1 MFWWRFRASP
11 DGRLEA
17 CPTYTA
23 IHLFLKSLK
32 LPREPHILYLA
43 PVLPK
48 RSETFVYREVLG
60 LRGRGVRVSVASVHP
75 PERDLGDARLDALAD
90 EALVVYGHGRRG
102 KLGVFRDGA
111 RQSLIGSPA
120 GLAEVPPLYWPKYL
134 FQWEAGHALA
144 YRLRRRFR
152 GDAGITHIHAHMAH
166 VPTTIA
172 MACAEAMAVSF
183 SFTGHA
189 ADLFRDRSALR
200 TKLRRAAFVSCI
212 SEWHRGYYRDLVP
225 GLGDAELPVIRCG
238 VDLDEFSPVDPGGA
252 PGGSVLAVGRLV
264 PKKGFDVLIEAVAK
278 LAATH
283 ASGGVTVKMVGDGPE
298 EANLKALAAKL
309 NVADRIDF
317 VGAKSNAE
325 VRELMG
331 RAALFVLPCREAA
344 DGDRDGIPV
353 VLMEAMARR
362 VCVVSGDLPTI
373 RELVADNET
382 GRMVEPGSADEL
394 ADAVGGLLGDA
405 AQRERLAEAGR
416 ARVAEEFS
424 LVVTLDRLQAAFAA
438 AAAPYDVGRKQASAA
453 RHA

>member
-1 MFWWRFRASP
+1 M
-11 DGRLEA
+11 
-17 CPTYTA
+17 
-23 IHLFLKSLK
+23 HQQ
-32 LPREPHILYLA
+32 PHILYLA

-90 EALVVYGHGRRG
+90 EALVVYGHGKRG

-111 RQSLIGSPA
+111 RQSLIGAPA

-172 MACAEAMAVSF
+172 MACAKALGVPF

-200 TKLRRAAFVSCI
+200 TKLRGAAFVSCI
-212 SEWHRGYYRDLVP
+212 SEWHRGFYRDLVP
-225 GLGDAELPVIRCG
+225 QFEDAKLPVIRCG
-238 VDLDEFSPVDPGGA
+238 VDLDEFSPVEPGDA

-278 LAATH
+278 LRDRSRGGEPAGYAVTGAADSADGLTSAAPENIH
-283 ASGGVTVKMVGDGPE
+283 LTLVGDGPE
-298 EANLKALAAKL
+298 EANLKALAAEL

-331 RAALFVLPCREAA
+331 EAALFVLPCREAA

-362 VCVVSGDLPTI
+362 VSVVSGDLPTI

-382 GRMVEPGSADEL
+382 GRMVKPGSADKL

-405 AQRERLAEAGR
+405 AQRERLAGAGR
-416 ARVAEEFS
+416 ARVAAEFS
-424 LVVTLDRLQAAFAA
+424 LSVTLDRLQAAFAA
-438 AAAPYDVGRKQASAA
+438 AAASYDVGRK
-453 RHA
+453 

>member
-1 MFWWRFRASP
+1 M
-11 DGRLEA
+11 L
-17 CPTYTA
+17 
-23 IHLFLKSLK
+23 
-32 LPREPHILYLA
+32 REPHILYLA

-60 LRGRGVRVSVASVHP
+60 LRKRGVRVSVASVHP
-75 PERDLGDARLDALAD
+75 PERDLDDPRLDALAD
-90 EALVVYGHGRRG
+90 EALVVYGRGMRG

-152 GDAGITHIHAHMAH
+152 GEAGITHIHAHMAH

-172 MACAEAMAVSF
+172 MSCAEALGVPF

-212 SEWHRGYYRDLVP
+212 SVWHRGFYRELVP
-225 GLGDAELPVIRCG
+225 GLDDAKLPVIRCG
-238 VDLDEFSPVDPGGA
+238 VDLEEFSLADPA
-252 PGGSVLAVGRLV
+252 AATPGSVLAVGRLV

-278 LAATH
+278 LRDQSRGCYHVGPAVNGAADSADGLTS
-283 ASGGVTVKMVGDGPE
+283 AAPKDVTVMLVGDGPE
-298 EANLKALAAKL
+298 EGKLKALAAEL

-331 RAALFVLPCREAA
+331 KAALFVLPCREAA

-353 VLMEAMARR
+353 VLMEAMARG

-382 GRMVEPGSADEL
+382 GRMVEPGAADKL
-394 ADAVGGLLGDA
+394 ATTLEALLGDA
-405 AQRERLAEAGR
+405 PRRAALAAAGR

-424 LVVTLDRLQAAFAA
+424 LGVTLDRLQAAFAA
-438 AAAPYDVGRKQASAA
+438 ASR
-453 RHA
+453 R